1 MTDKEPEIIPEPRV
15 VPDEARVIKSVLASE
30 EPGTPGAPPS
40 MVTTLHGSPLPT
52 GIDRRSRRS
61 SRMHSAF
68 RAIKAQH
75 AGEQTPMQGFA
86 DWLTRVAS
94 STGFFFG
101 HVIGFAMWLFW
112 NSSISPFPK
121 FDPFPYGFLTMVV
134 SLEAIFLS
142 IFVLMSQGRE
152 SAIGE
157 LREEL
162 TLQVNLKIEE
172 EITKTLHLVAGLYTR
187 MGHTISHDPELQ
199 EMLKPLDPA
208 QMEREVTEQI
218 HKAIPRLQFKKKPRP
233 TPT

>member
-1 MTDKEPEIIPEPRV
+1 MTDS
-15 VPDEARVIKSVLASE
+15 DENDKPL
-30 EPGTPGAPPS
+30 PPS
-40 MVTTLHGSPLPT
+40 MVTTLHGTPLPT

-61 SRMHSAF
+61 SRMHSTYQ
-68 RAIKAQH
+68 AIKAQH
-75 AGEQTPMQGFA
+75 AGEQTPMQSFA

-94 STGFFFG
+94 SSGFFFF
-101 HVIGFAMWLFW
+101 HIIGFTVWLFW
-112 NSSISPFPK
+112 NSTWSPLPK

-162 TLQVNLKIEE
+162 TLQVNLRIEE

-187 MGHTISHDPELQ
+187 MGHTISEDPELR
-199 EMLKPLDPA
+199 EMLQPLDPA
-208 QMEREVTEQI
+208 KMEREVTEQI
-218 HKAIPRLQFKKKPRP
+218 HQAIPRLRFKKKAAAPP
-233 TPT
+233 T